1 MPAPCHN
8 FIKPSDMRLIVG
20 EFDDALLLLGRLMP
34 IAFIA
39 FNLGNTPV
47 LIASLALLAINLAT
61 WGRGLDLELILLG
74 LAIIGLM
81 QPLIGLA
88 LSIPMTLI
96 LDSALKVTGNTRP
109 WWVYA
114 TALSASALVSA
125 ALINPMQ
132 ALNYA
137 APLAYVTL
145 TPLATWLALK
155 ASRISLTPSRR
166 LETIAGAPLDY
177 GLTLTTRPRIKA
189 MLEFVSNEG
198 LTINPPKL
206 AINGQCTVKVR
217 ALYQLGGV
225 RRPRL
230 RVRLMDS
237 RGLVAVER
245 VVRHPP
251 ITVIPRLRAAA
262 EYATA
267 MVTRLPPWG
276 VGDVEVKEYAPGDPV
291 RRVHWKKTL
300 KLRRL
305 VIKVLRQEADKLN
318 IALVPYASNK
328 EILDRVG
335 EALILTI
342 ATALLSSRAV
352 KVYVVDRS
360 TEPLTITPRNLND
373 AITRLTGILRN
384 LNIKPVGGLDAWGLL
399 DRIRRDRLTLING
412 IGDPLIVI
420 GESTWTR
427 SLCRTDSACLLINP
441 RTNTQ

>member
-1 MPAPCHN
+1 M
-8 FIKPSDMRLIVG
+8 G

-230 RVRLMDS
+230 RVRLIDS

-267 MVTRLPPWG
+267 MVTRLSPWD

-305 VIKVLRQEADKLN
+305 VIKVLRQEADELN

-373 AITRLTGILRN
+373 AITRLTGTLRN

>member
-1 MPAPCHN
+1 M
-8 FIKPSDMRLIVG
+8 G

-267 MVTRLPPWG
+267 MVTRLPPWD

-291 RRVHWKKTL
+291 RKVHWKKTL

-305 VIKVLRQEADKLN
+305 VIKVLRQEADELN

-373 AITRLTGILRN
+373 AITRLTGTLRN

>member
-1 MPAPCHN
+1 
-8 FIKPSDMRLIVG
+8 
-20 EFDDALLLLGRLMP
+20 
-34 IAFIA
+34 
-39 FNLGNTPV
+39 V

-267 MVTRLPPWG
+267 MVTRLPPWD

-291 RRVHWKKTL
+291 RKVHWKKTL

-305 VIKVLRQEADKLN
+305 VIKVLRQEADELN

-373 AITRLTGILRN
+373 AITRLTGTLRN
-384 LNIKPVGGLDAWGLL
+384 LNIKPVGGL
-399 DRIRRDRLTLING
+399 
-412 IGDPLIVI
+412 
-420 GESTWTR
+420 
-427 SLCRTDSACLLINP
+427 
-441 RTNTQ
+441 